1 MTERGTASDPVT
13 TAIRSGAFGFRGPS
27 WSDGRPALVRLAE
40 TWSGALTKAIRRGSL
55 IFREPPDWSRGSSAL
70 QDVFA
75 LDLRHHLFR
84 AEPVDWAWFTEPQL
98 TGGLSYFLDRRGAP
112 ERTGRI
118 KRIRALLRALGV
130 ERRLGIRLRDE
141 GAEATID
148 AEAPA
153 SGNRRID
160 LLIVWKDASN
170 RIAVAIEAK
179 FGHHVTSGQL
189 PAYVEHLRA
198 GWPEHRKLF
207 FVVSSELTE
216 HTHQAL
222 RHNKQWRWMAWRALL
237 IAHERALSGDCDDA
251 AYRQFRR
258 TLWKQAG

>member
-1 MTERGTASDPVT
+1 MATSSDPVT
-13 TAIRSGAFGFRGPS
+13 KAIRSGAFGFRGPS

-40 TWSGALTKAIRRGSL
+40 TWSDALTRAIRRGSL
-55 IFREPPDWSRGSSAL
+55 AFREPPDWSRGSPAL
-70 QDVFA
+70 RDVFA

-84 AEPVDWAWFTEPQL
+84 AEPVDWGVRFTEPQF
-98 TGGLSYFLDRRGAP
+98 TEGLSHFLDAP
-112 ERTGRI
+112 ERTVRI
-118 KRIRALLRALGV
+118 ARIRALLQALGV
-130 ERRLGIRLRDE
+130 ERRLGIRLRNE
-141 GAEATID
+141 GAEAAVE

-160 LLIVWKDASN
+160 LLITWEDASN
-170 RIAVAIEAK
+170 RIAVAVEAK

-189 PAYVEHLRA
+189 PAYVEHLRT

-216 HTHQAL
+216 HTRQAL
-222 RHNKQWRWMAWRALL
+222 RHNKPWRWMAWCALL
-237 IAHERALSGDCDDA
+237 IAHERALSGGCDDA